1 MLPMQ
6 CVEYLSK
13 AKESKM
19 ILQKTNV
26 PDERTEGREGMER
39 MSLQFLFRR
48 MEDGRRMGRTD
59 GRTAVEE

>member
-26 PDERTEGREGMER
+26 PDGRTGGDGENELAILISPDGGRTSHG
-39 MSLQFLFRR
+39 
-48 MEDGRRMGRTD
+48 TD